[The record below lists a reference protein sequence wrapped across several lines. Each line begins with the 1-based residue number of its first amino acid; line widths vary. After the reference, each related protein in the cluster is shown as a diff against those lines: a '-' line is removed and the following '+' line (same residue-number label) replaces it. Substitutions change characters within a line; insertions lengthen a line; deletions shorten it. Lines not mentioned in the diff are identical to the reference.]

1 MYVPLKDK
9 KQIFSSR
16 RSRRDFKY
24 DYGVQRVENP
34 CTIRYQWYSF
44 SNYLFL
50 ENREGR
56 KKSSRRE
63 LSIRH
68 LTLFLKVE
76 GGGGGTDSSRYSSQ
90 AKKKKP
96 TVFHEKLICVDGVG
110 GVGVGVYLL

>member
-16 RSRRDFKY
+16 KSRRDFKY

-56 KKSSRRE
+56 KKLKKKHDGKKSSRRE

-76 GGGGGTDSSRYSSQ
+76 GGGGGDRLIQIFFSSKE
-90 AKKKKP
+90 KK
-96 TVFHEKLICVDGVG
+96 HR
-110 GVGVGVYLL
+110 

>member
-9 KQIFSSR
+9 KQIFSSTK
-16 RSRRDFKY
+16 SRRDFKY

-56 KKSSRRE
+56 KK
-63 LSIRH
+63 L
-68 LTLFLKVE
+68 
-76 GGGGGTDSSRYSSQ
+76 
-90 AKKKKP
+90 KKKNMTEKKFAEGIINQAP
-96 TVFHEKLICVDGVG
+96 NIVFES
-110 GVGVGVYLL
+110 

>member
-16 RSRRDFKY
+16 KSRRDFKY

-56 KKSSRRE
+56 KK
-63 LSIRH
+63 
-68 LTLFLKVE
+68 LKKNMTEKKFAE
-76 GGGGGTDSSRYSSQ
+76 GIINQ
-90 AKKKKP
+90 AP
-96 TVFHEKLICVDGVG
+96 NIVFES
-110 GVGVGVYLL
+110 

>member
-16 RSRRDFKY
+16 KSRRDFKY
-24 DYGVQRVENP
+24 DYGVQRVENQ

-56 KKSSRRE
+56 KK
-63 LSIRH
+63 
-68 LTLFLKVE
+68 LKKNMTEKKFAE
-76 GGGGGTDSSRYSSQ
+76 GIINQ
-90 AKKKKP
+90 AP
-96 TVFHEKLICVDGVG
+96 NIVFES
-110 GVGVGVYLL
+110 

>member
-1 MYVPLKDK
+1 MKDK

-16 RSRRDFKY
+16 KSRRDFKY

-56 KKSSRRE
+56 KK
-63 LSIRH
+63 
-68 LTLFLKVE
+68 LKKNMTEKKFAE
-76 GGGGGTDSSRYSSQ
+76 GIINQ
-90 AKKKKP
+90 AP
-96 TVFHEKLICVDGVG
+96 NIVFES
-110 GVGVGVYLL
+110 

>member
-9 KQIFSSR
+9 KQILSSR
-16 RSRRDFKY
+16 KSRRDFKY

-56 KKSSRRE
+56 KK
-63 LSIRH
+63 
-68 LTLFLKVE
+68 LKKNMTEKKFAE
-76 GGGGGTDSSRYSSQ
+76 GIINQ
-90 AKKKKP
+90 AP
-96 TVFHEKLICVDGVG
+96 NIVFES
-110 GVGVGVYLL
+110 

>member
-1 MYVPLKDK
+1 MPLKDK

-16 RSRRDFKY
+16 KSRRDFKY

-56 KKSSRRE
+56 KK
-63 LSIRH
+63 L
-68 LTLFLKVE
+68 
-76 GGGGGTDSSRYSSQ
+76 
-90 AKKKKP
+90 KKK
-96 TVFHEKLICVDGVG
+96 HDGKKVRG
-110 GVGVGVYLL
+110 GNYQSGT